1 MRIRHLLTVTAAMAI
16 LPGCLGDSTG
26 PQAPNCD
33 SVATEQVSVRGD
45 TITTNSGLRYINISE
60 GSGVT
65 VESCQQVAVHYTGYL
80 SDGSQFDS
88 TRGGNDQPFIFVPGI
103 RRVIRGFE
111 QGVVGMKVGGTRR
124 LIIPPNLG
132 YGAQPRINPQTG
144 EEVIPANSTLIFD
157 VEVVAAA
164 QR

>member
-1 MRIRHLLTVTAAMAI
+1 MRIRHLLTVAAAMAI
-16 LPGCLGDSTG
+16 LPSCLGDSTG
-26 PQAPNCD
+26 PRTPDCD
-33 SVATEQVSVRGD
+33 TVAAEQVSVRGD
-45 TITTNSGLRYINISE
+45 TITTSTGLRYINTSE
-60 GSGVT
+60 GTGIT
-65 VESCQQVAVHYTGYL
+65 VESCREVAVHYTGYL
-80 SDGSQFDS
+80 LNGSQFDS
-88 TRGGNDQPFIFVPGI
+88 TRGANDQPFFFVPGT

-157 VEVVAAA
+157 VEVVAA